1 MGNRSHTLSRR
12 RVLLP
17 GALLATGAL
26 VLAACGSS
34 SSSSATPASS
44 SSASSG
50 GGANVAA
57 VTSGPNT
64 PAPKPLATKT
74 KLTIGYTA
82 PIEVF
87 AEPEIAL
94 LNGEFAKENLD
105 VTVKQ
110 VVSSTVPQLLGQ
122 GNVQMALSGIGAGT
136 LNAIS
141 TGINLKAVGNPEALQ
156 ASDPSGLYIQKK
168 FLDSNG
174 MLKKPLP
181 KNFTLT
187 LGDQG
192 LGAVSAYW
200 TNKYL
205 EDNGLSLTDTS
216 NVNLAQNLIGTALQK
231 GSVDAGFANNPYAG
245 ALVKDPSLQKVASA
259 GGAAWFITTAQYS
272 QQHADVVEAA
282 LRAMVRTARTYLGTG
297 YRDNSTVMGQLT
309 KWLGVPA
316 DTIKLSPAP
325 VFLPNMDLS
334 LLEPTAQGVQEAWI
348 KVGNVLS
355 YNTPIPFSTL
365 SDPSMLLAVVGK
377 TTPPASS

>member
-1 MGNRSHTLSRR
+1 
-12 RVLLP
+12 VLLP